1 MDYHIFHSTQ
11 VEASRDLVAAL
22 GADPLNTGTQILDVA
37 GDVITVTGHHSRNV
51 AINPNIPGYPYVTF
65 KNGDQ
70 DVGLFAPA
78 SWDEVKAWAAP
89 EAPTLATV
97 KPTVLS
103 PYEFATRFTQDE
115 RKAILAAMKTDVDVE
130 DAKTVLDKA
139 SQVDL
144 SNPVTMEYVDLLVSK
159 GLLTHDRAKLILTP

>member
-22 GADPLNTGTQILDVA
+22 GADPLDTGTQILSVN
-37 GDVITVTGHHSRNV
+37 GDAITVTGHHTRNV
-51 AINPNIPGYPYVTF
+51 AINPSIPGYPYVTF

-70 DVGLFAPA
+70 DIGLFAPQ
-78 SWDEVKAWAAP
+78 SWDEVKAWVAP
-89 EAPTLATV
+89 EAPGPIAA
-97 KPTVLS
+97 KPAIIS
-103 PYEFATRFTQDE
+103 PYDFATRFTQEE

-144 SNPVTMEYVDLLVSK
+144 TNPVTEDYVELLVAKS
-159 GLLTHDRAKLILTP
+159 LLTQERGTVILTP

>member
-22 GADPLNTGTQILDVA
+22 GAEPLNTGMQILSVN
-37 GDVITVTGHHSRNV
+37 GDSVTITGHHIQNV

-78 SWDEVKAWAAP
+78 SWDEVKAWVAP
-89 EAPTLATV
+89 EAPVLAAA

-103 PYEFATRFTQDE
+103 PYEFAIRFTQDE

-144 SNPVTMEYVDLLVSK
+144 TNPVTVEYVELLVSK
-159 GLLTHDRAKLILTP
+159 GLLTQDRAALILAP